1 MTIEQITL
9 LMLSLLL
16 LQLVAGIPFAV
27 ATGLTA
33 TVIAV
38 INFGPQSLLII
49 ASRIF
54 DISDNYPLLA
64 VPMFIMRGNVL
75 ERSGVAEK
83 LFTAMHVFTRGLPGG
98 LAVSTIL
105 AATVMAAMVGVV
117 GAEVVMLGLV
127 ALPAMLK
134 RGYHKK
140 IALGVIVAGG
150 SLGTM
155 MPPSLVLV
163 IYGLIAN
170 VSISDLFLAAVFPA
184 LLLAGLYAGYVIVRC
199 SLDPSLAP
207 KGPIEQ
213 LGNSTDALDSERGHE
228 GAMGFRDRLVLFAP
242 LLIIALVL
250 GSLYAGVAT
259 PTEAASMG
267 VLGAILSAAMN
278 RRLSS
283 KALWEATQ
291 QTGRALG
298 PVVWIFFGANAMVN
312 VYALAG
318 GIDFIK
324 ASFIALD
331 LPPMVLLGAIMMFLF
346 VLGCFIDWI
355 GIAFL
360 TMPVFVPLITDLGMS
375 PIWFGVLFCMNMQVS
390 YLSPPFGPACF
401 YLKSVAPPDVSLAD
415 IFRSVGPFIV
425 LQAIAISLVMAFP
438 QISLWPLKG

>member
-1 MTIEQITL
+1 MSIESITV
-9 LMLSLLL
+9 LMLALLGVQL
-16 LQLVAGIPFAV
+16 LARVPFAV

-33 TVIAV
+33 AAV
-38 INFGPQSLLII
+38 ALLNFGPQSLLII

-64 VPMFIMRGNVL
+64 VPMFIMMGNIL

-83 LFTAMHVFTRGLPGG
+83 LFSAMHVLTRRLPGG
-98 LAVSTIL
+98 LAVSTVL
-105 AATVMAAMVGVV
+105 AATLMAAMVGVV

-134 RGYHKK
+134 RGYDKS

-184 LLLAGLYAGYVIVRC
+184 LLLAGLYASYVVVRC
-199 SLDPSLAP
+199 TLNPSLAP
-207 KGPIEQ
+207 SYGDQALLDAAPQ
-213 LGNSTDALDSERGHE
+213 STQTPPEPSNLYE
-228 GAMGFRDRLVLFAP
+228 RLVLLSP
-242 LLIIALVL
+242 IIIIVLVL

-267 VLGAILSAAMN
+267 VLGAIVSAALN
-278 RRLSS
+278 QRLT
-283 KALWEATQ
+283 ATGLWEATQ

-324 ASFIALD
+324 GFFMALD
-331 LPPMVLLGAIMMFLF
+331 LSPMVLLSAIMLFLF

-360 TMPVFVPLITDLGMS
+360 TMPVFVPIITDLGMS
-375 PIWFGVLFCMNMQVS
+375 PVWFGVVFCMNMQMS

-401 YLKSVAPPDVSLAD
+401 YLKSVTPPDITLPD
-415 IFRSVGPFIV
+415 IFRSVTPFIV
-425 LQAIAISLVMAFP
+425 LQVIAIVLVIIFP
-438 QISLWPLKG
+438 QIALWPLKP

>member
-1 MTIEQITL
+1 MSIESITV
-9 LMLSLLL
+9 LMLALLGVQL
-16 LQLVAGIPFAV
+16 LARVPFAV

-33 TVIAV
+33 AAV
-38 INFGPQSLLII
+38 ALLNFGPQSLLII

-64 VPMFIMRGNVL
+64 VPMFIMMGNIL

-83 LFTAMHVFTRGLPGG
+83 LFSAMHVLTRRLPGG
-98 LAVSTIL
+98 LAVSTVL
-105 AATVMAAMVGVV
+105 AATLMAAMVGVV

-134 RGYHKK
+134 RGYDKS

-184 LLLAGLYAGYVIVRC
+184 LLLAGLYASYVVVRC
-199 SLDPSLAP
+199 TLNPSLAP
-207 KGPIEQ
+207 SYGDQALLDAAPQ
-213 LGNSTDALDSERGHE
+213 STQPPPEPSNLYE
-228 GAMGFRDRLVLFAP
+228 RLVLLSP
-242 LLIIALVL
+242 IIIIVLVL

-267 VLGAILSAAMN
+267 VLGAIVSAALN
-278 RRLSS
+278 QRLT
-283 KALWEATQ
+283 ATGLWEATQ

-324 ASFIALD
+324 GFFMALD
-331 LPPMVLLGAIMMFLF
+331 LSPMVLLSAIMLFLF

-360 TMPVFVPLITDLGMS
+360 TMPVFVPIITDLGMS
-375 PIWFGVLFCMNMQVS
+375 PVWFGVVFCMNMQMS

-401 YLKSVAPPDVSLAD
+401 YLKSVTPPDITLPD
-415 IFRSVGPFIV
+415 IFRSVTPFIV
-425 LQAIAISLVMAFP
+425 LQVIAIVLVIIFP
-438 QISLWPLKG
+438 QIALWPLKP

>member
-1 MTIEQITL
+1 VSIESITV
-9 LMLSLLL
+9 LMLALLGVQL
-16 LQLVAGIPFAV
+16 LARVPFAV

-33 TVIAV
+33 AAV
-38 INFGPQSLLII
+38 ALLNFGPQSLLII

-64 VPMFIMRGNVL
+64 VPMFIMMGNIL

-83 LFTAMHVFTRGLPGG
+83 LFSAMHVLTRRLPGG
-98 LAVSTIL
+98 LAVSTVL
-105 AATVMAAMVGVV
+105 AATLMAAMVGVV

-134 RGYHKK
+134 RGYDKS

-184 LLLAGLYAGYVIVRC
+184 LLLAGLYASYVVVRC
-199 SLDPSLAP
+199 TLNPSLAP
-207 KGPIEQ
+207 SYGDQALLDAAPQ
-213 LGNSTDALDSERGHE
+213 STQTPPEPSNLYE
-228 GAMGFRDRLVLFAP
+228 RLVLLSP
-242 LLIIALVL
+242 IIIIVLVL

-267 VLGAILSAAMN
+267 VLGAIVSAALN
-278 RRLSS
+278 QRLT
-283 KALWEATQ
+283 ATGLWEATQ

-324 ASFIALD
+324 GFFMALD
-331 LPPMVLLGAIMMFLF
+331 LSPMVLLSAIMLFLF

-360 TMPVFVPLITDLGMS
+360 TMPVFVPIITDLGMS
-375 PIWFGVLFCMNMQVS
+375 PVWFGVVFCMNMQMS

-401 YLKSVAPPDVSLAD
+401 YLKSVTPPDITLPD
-415 IFRSVGPFIV
+415 IFRSVTPFIV
-425 LQAIAISLVMAFP
+425 LQVIAIVLVIIFP
-438 QISLWPLKG
+438 QIALWPLKP

>member
-1 MTIEQITL
+1 
-9 LMLSLLL
+9 
-16 LQLVAGIPFAV
+16 
-27 ATGLTA
+27 
-33 TVIAV
+33 
-38 INFGPQSLLII
+38 
-49 ASRIF
+49 
-54 DISDNYPLLA
+54 
-64 VPMFIMRGNVL
+64 
-75 ERSGVAEK
+75 VAEK
-83 LFTAMHVFTRGLPGG
+83 LFSAMHVLTRRLPGG
-98 LAVSTIL
+98 LAVSTVL
-105 AATVMAAMVGVV
+105 AATLMAAMVGVV

-134 RGYHKK
+134 RGYDKK

-184 LLLAGLYAGYVIVRC
+184 LLLAGLYAAYVIVRC
-199 SLDPSLAP
+199 SINPSLAP
-207 KGPIEQ
+207 VFGGHDAGNPAASRDEVATGP
-213 LGNSTDALDSERGHE
+213 A
-228 GAMGFRDRLVLFAP
+228 GFYERLVLLSP
-242 LLIIALVL
+242 LVIIVLVL
-250 GSLYAGVAT
+250 GSLYAGIAT

-267 VLGAILSAAMN
+267 VLGAILSAAAN
-278 RRLSS
+278 RRLS
-283 KALWEATQ
+283 ATGLWEATR

-324 ASFIALD
+324 GFFMALD
-331 LPPMVLLGAIMMFLF
+331 LSPMVLLAAIMLFLF

-375 PIWFGVLFCMNMQVS
+375 PIWFGVIFCMNMQMS

-401 YLKSVAPPDVSLAD
+401 YLKSVTPPDITLPD
-415 IFRSVGPFIV
+415 IFRSVTPFIV
-425 LQAIAISLVMAFP
+425 LQFLAIALVIAFP
-438 QISLWPLKG
+438 QIALWPLKP

>member
-1 MTIEQITL
+1 MSIESITV
-9 LMLSLLL
+9 LMLALLGIQL
-16 LQLVAGIPFAV
+16 LARVPFAV

-33 TVIAV
+33 AAV
-38 INFGPQSLLII
+38 ALLNFGPQSLLII

-64 VPMFIMRGNVL
+64 VPMFIMMGNIL

-83 LFTAMHVFTRGLPGG
+83 LFSAMHVLTRRLPGG
-98 LAVSTIL
+98 LAVSTVF
-105 AATVMAAMVGVV
+105 AATLMAAMVGVV

-134 RGYHKK
+134 RGYDKS

-184 LLLAGLYAGYVIVRC
+184 LLLAALYASYVVVRC
-199 SLDPSLAP
+199 TLNPSLAP
-207 KGPIEQ
+207 SSNDPGLADVAPQ
-213 LGNSTDALDSERGHE
+213 STQTPPEPFNLYE
-228 GAMGFRDRLVLFAP
+228 RLVLFSP
-242 LLIIALVL
+242 IIIIVLVL

-267 VLGAILSAAMN
+267 VLGAIVSAALN
-278 RRLSS
+278 RRLT
-283 KALWEATQ
+283 ATGLWEATQ

-324 ASFIALD
+324 GFFMALD
-331 LPPMVLLGAIMMFLF
+331 LSPMILLSAIIFFLF

-360 TMPVFVPLITDLGMS
+360 TMPVFVPIITDLGMS
-375 PIWFGVLFCMNMQVS
+375 PVWFGVVFCMNMQMS

-401 YLKSVAPPDVSLAD
+401 YLKSVTPPNITLPD
-415 IFRSVGPFIV
+415 IFRSVTPFIV
-425 LQAIAISLVMAFP
+425 LQVIAIVLVIIFP
-438 QISLWPLKG
+438 QIALWPLKP

>member
-1 MTIEQITL
+1 MSIESITVLMLTL
-9 LMLSLLL
+9 LGVQLLAR
-16 LQLVAGIPFAV
+16 VPFAV

-33 TVIAV
+33 ATVALL
-38 INFGPQSLLII
+38 NFGPQSLLII

-64 VPMFIMRGNVL
+64 VPMFIMMGNIL

-83 LFTAMHVFTRGLPGG
+83 LFSAMHVLTRRLPGG
-98 LAVSTIL
+98 LAVSTVL
-105 AATVMAAMVGVV
+105 AATLMAAMVGVV

-134 RGYHKK
+134 RGYDKS

-184 LLLAGLYAGYVIVRC
+184 LLLAGLYASYVVVRC
-199 SLDPSLAP
+199 TLNPSLAP
-207 KGPIEQ
+207 SYGDQALLDAAPQ
-213 LGNSTDALDSERGHE
+213 STQPPPEPSNLYE
-228 GAMGFRDRLVLFAP
+228 RLVLLSP
-242 LLIIALVL
+242 IIIIVLVL

-267 VLGAILSAAMN
+267 VLGAIVSAALN
-278 RRLSS
+278 QRLT
-283 KALWEATQ
+283 ATGLWEATQ

-324 ASFIALD
+324 GFFMALD
-331 LPPMVLLGAIMMFLF
+331 LSPMVLLSAIMLFLF

-360 TMPVFVPLITDLGMS
+360 TMPVFVPIITDLGMS
-375 PIWFGVLFCMNMQVS
+375 PVWFGVVFCMNMQMS

-401 YLKSVAPPDVSLAD
+401 YLKSVTPPDITLPD
-415 IFRSVGPFIV
+415 IFRSVTPFIV
-425 LQAIAISLVMAFP
+425 LQVIAIVLVIIFP
-438 QISLWPLKG
+438 QIALWPLKP

>member
-1 MTIEQITL
+1 MVRMMSVSLARVKCCRGPSARTLVLVL
-9 LMLSLLL
+9 LMGQPSLAMALPAVARTSPSRAFTGLQHANFFRVTFETRPPFMALST
-16 LQLVAGIPFAV
+16 VEAGIP
-27 ATGLTA
+27 
-33 TVIAV
+33 
-38 INFGPQSLLII
+38 LIP
-49 ASRIF
+49 
-54 DISDNYPLLA
+54 YPSPTTCNGRAPHDPLPRAALLA
-64 VPMFIMRGNVL
+64 VLPCLLTVGKGGANIYPVL
-75 ERSGVAEK
+75 SA
-83 LFTAMHVFTRGLPGG
+83 LDI
-98 LAVSTIL
+98 S
-105 AATVMAAMVGVV
+105 
-117 GAEVVMLGLV
+117 LGLKNARDYNWV
-127 ALPAMLK
+127 NLSNTHTRPDLECINQLSAYIHAAYACFAFPHGAAPRMAE
-134 RGYHKK
+134 RGFPRP
-140 IALGVIVAGG
+140 
-150 SLGTM
+150 M
-155 MPPSLVLV
+155 DEPPSKILPWRT
-163 IYGLIAN
+163 ATK
-170 VSISDLFLAAVFPA
+170 A
-184 LLLAGLYAGYVIVRC
+184 
-199 SLDPSLAP
+199 
-207 KGPIEQ
+207 
-213 LGNSTDALDSERGHE
+213 
-228 GAMGFRDRLVLFAP
+228 LVLFAP

>member
-1 MTIEQITL
+1 MLAL
-9 LMLSLLL
+9 LGVQLLAR
-16 LQLVAGIPFAV
+16 VPFAV

-33 TVIAV
+33 AAV
-38 INFGPQSLLII
+38 ALLNFGPQSLLII

-64 VPMFIMRGNVL
+64 VPMFIMMGNIL

-83 LFTAMHVFTRGLPGG
+83 LFSAMHVLTRRLPGG
-98 LAVSTIL
+98 LAVSTVL
-105 AATVMAAMVGVV
+105 AATLMAAMVGVV

-134 RGYHKK
+134 RGYDKS

-184 LLLAGLYAGYVIVRC
+184 LLLAGLYASYVVVRC
-199 SLDPSLAP
+199 TLNPSLAP
-207 KGPIEQ
+207 SYGDQALLDAAPQ
-213 LGNSTDALDSERGHE
+213 STQTPPEPSNLYE
-228 GAMGFRDRLVLFAP
+228 RLVLLSP
-242 LLIIALVL
+242 IIIIVLVL

-267 VLGAILSAAMN
+267 VLGAIVSAALN
-278 RRLSS
+278 QRLT
-283 KALWEATQ
+283 ATGLWEATQ

-324 ASFIALD
+324 GFFMALD
-331 LPPMVLLGAIMMFLF
+331 LSPMVLLSAIMLFLF

-360 TMPVFVPLITDLGMS
+360 TMPVFVPIITDLGMS
-375 PIWFGVLFCMNMQVS
+375 PVWFGVVFCMNMQMS

-401 YLKSVAPPDVSLAD
+401 YLKSVTPPDITLPD
-415 IFRSVGPFIV
+415 IFRSVTPFIV
-425 LQAIAISLVMAFP
+425 LQVIAIVLVIIFP
-438 QISLWPLKG
+438 QIALWPLKP

>member
-1 MTIEQITL
+1 MPIEQITV
-9 LMLSLLL
+9 LMLALLL
-16 LQLVAGIPFAV
+16 VQLLAGIPFAV
-27 ATGLTA
+27 ATGITA

-64 VPMFIMRGNVL
+64 VPMFIMMGNVL

-83 LFTAMHVFTRGLPGG
+83 LFSAMHVFTKRLPGG

-184 LLLAGLYAGYVIVRC
+184 LLLAGLYTGYVIVRC
-199 SLDPSLAP
+199 TLDPSLAP
-207 KGPIEQ
+207 VGPAASFGQ
-213 LGNSTDALDSERGHE
+213 STDLKESGQDDLGTTT
-228 GAMGFRDRLVLFAP
+228 FRDRLVLFAP
-242 LLIIALVL
+242 VVIIAMVL
-250 GSLYAGVAT
+250 GSLYTGVAT

-278 RRLSS
+278 QRLSI

-312 VYALAG
+312 VYSLAG

-331 LPPMVLLGAIMMFLF
+331 LSPMVLLGAIMIFLF

-375 PIWFGVLFCMNMQVS
+375 PVWFGVLFCMNMQIS

-401 YLKSVAPPDVSLAD
+401 YLKSVAPPDVALTD
-415 IFRSVGPFIV
+415 IFRSVGPFIA
-425 LQAIAISLVMAFP
+425 LQAVAIALVIAFP

>member
-1 MTIEQITL
+1 MLAL
-9 LMLSLLL
+9 LGVQLLAR
-16 LQLVAGIPFAV
+16 VPFAV

-33 TVIAV
+33 AAV
-38 INFGPQSLLII
+38 ALLNFGPQSLLII

-64 VPMFIMRGNVL
+64 VPMFIMMGNIL

-83 LFTAMHVFTRGLPGG
+83 LFSAMHVLTRRLPGG
-98 LAVSTIL
+98 LAVSTVL
-105 AATVMAAMVGVV
+105 AATLMAAMVGVV

-134 RGYHKK
+134 RGYDKS

-184 LLLAGLYAGYVIVRC
+184 LLLAGLYASYVVVRC
-199 SLDPSLAP
+199 TLNPSLAP
-207 KGPIEQ
+207 SYGDQALLDAAPQ
-213 LGNSTDALDSERGHE
+213 STQPPPEPSNLYE
-228 GAMGFRDRLVLFAP
+228 RLVLLSP
-242 LLIIALVL
+242 IIIIVLVL

-267 VLGAILSAAMN
+267 VLGAIVSAALN
-278 RRLSS
+278 QRLT
-283 KALWEATQ
+283 ATGLWEATQ

-324 ASFIALD
+324 GFFMALD
-331 LPPMVLLGAIMMFLF
+331 LSPMVLLSAIMLFLF

-360 TMPVFVPLITDLGMS
+360 TMPVFVPIITDLGMS
-375 PIWFGVLFCMNMQVS
+375 PVWFGVVFCMNMQMS

-401 YLKSVAPPDVSLAD
+401 YLKSVTPPDITLPD
-415 IFRSVGPFIV
+415 IFRSVTPFIV
-425 LQAIAISLVMAFP
+425 LQVIAIVLVIIFP
-438 QISLWPLKG
+438 QIALWPLKP